1 MAIWPAMCFFKAQG
15 IQGTLLQGAETSIA
29 ADDIGAEERL
39 IGFDPELQWPNSTA
53 NLDLR
58 GREVERSFGMGVSE
72 FRIHS
77 YPEVI

>member
-1 MAIWPAMCFFKAQG
+1 MAMCFFKAQG

-29 ADDIGAEERL
+29 ADDIGLKRGWLA
-39 IGFDPELQWPNSTA
+39 STQ
-53 NLDLR
+53 NFSGPTPLR
-58 GREVERSFGMGVSE
+58 TSRSLSEVEKSRGLLVWGVSE